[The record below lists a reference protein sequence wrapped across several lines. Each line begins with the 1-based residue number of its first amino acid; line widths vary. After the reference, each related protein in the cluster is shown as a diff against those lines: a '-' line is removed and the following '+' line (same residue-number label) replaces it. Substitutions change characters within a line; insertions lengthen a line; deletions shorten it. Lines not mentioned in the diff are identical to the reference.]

1 MFLCSC
7 DRSEGP
13 SLEVGKFCTIQ
24 FRRDALGAAA
34 STPVPPTTDSFN
46 GADTN
51 VQGKLKRTTK
61 EWVVIEHGA
70 GEMWIPKSVI
80 LLIKQ

>member
-1 MFLCSC
+1 M
-7 DRSEGP
+7 
-13 SLEVGKFCTIQ
+13 LEVGKVCTIQ

-34 STPVPPTTDSFN
+34 SNPVPPMTHSYN

-51 VQGKLKRTTK
+51 VQGKIKRVTN
-61 EWVVIEHGA
+61 EWVVIEQDA
-70 GEMWIPKSVI
+70 GEIWIPKAVI